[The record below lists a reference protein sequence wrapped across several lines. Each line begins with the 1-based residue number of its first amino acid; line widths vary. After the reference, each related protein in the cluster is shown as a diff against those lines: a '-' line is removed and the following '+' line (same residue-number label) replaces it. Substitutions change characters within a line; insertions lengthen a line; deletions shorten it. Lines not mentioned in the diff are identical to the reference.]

1 MTAPL
6 VDSHCHLDF
15 ADFGPE
21 REAVLARGRDAGV
34 VWFVTI
40 GSGRGTESAPD
51 AVALAHAHA
60 DVVAT
65 VGVHP
70 HDAKQADEAAVARIE
85 ALAADPRVVAVGEV
99 GLDFHYD
106 LSPRDAQAEA
116 FRRFVAV
123 ARRAKKP
130 LVIHTRAAPAETLA
144 VLREEGARDVGGV
157 IHCFTEDADFARAAM
172 DLGFDIS
179 FSGIVTFKRSD
190 DLRAAAR
197 TVPLDRVMIET
208 DSPYLAPMPYR
219 GKRNEPSYLARTA
232 AHLAAT
238 MGVTEDELRRRTT
251 ENAVR
256 RFGLARFEAQR
267 RVKGE

>member
-1 MTAPL
+1 MTTPL
-6 VDSHCHLDF
+6 IDSHCHLDF
-15 ADFGPE
+15 ADFGAE
-21 REAVLARGRDAGV
+21 REAVLARGRLEGI

-40 GSGRGTESAPD
+40 GSGRGAESAPD
-51 AVALAHAHA
+51 AVGLAHAHA

-65 VGVHP
+65 VGIHP
-70 HDAKQADEAAVARIE
+70 HDAKLATPE
-85 ALAADPRVVAVGEV
+85 ALAAVEALAGDDRVVAVGEV
-99 GLDFHYD
+99 GLDHHYD
-106 LSPRDAQAEA
+106 LSPRDAQAES

-123 ARRAKKP
+123 ARRVKKP

-144 VLREEGARDVGGV
+144 VLREEGAREVGGV

-197 TVPLDRVMIET
+197 TVPLDRMLIET
-208 DSPYLAPMPYR
+208 DSPYLAPMPHR
-219 GKRNEPSYLARTA
+219 GKRNEPAYLARTA

-238 MGVTEDELRRRTT
+238 LGVPEQELRARTT

-256 RFGLARFEAQR
+256 RFGLGRFAR
-267 RVKGE
+267 

>member
-1 MTAPL
+1 VKTPI

-21 REAVLARGRDAGV
+21 RADVLARGRAEGIT
-34 VWFVTI
+34 WFVTI
-40 GSGRGTESAPD
+40 GSGRGAESAND
-51 AVALAHAHA
+51 AVALAHEHA

-70 HDAKQADEAAVARIE
+70 HDAKLATDDALAVVE

-99 GLDFHYD
+99 GLDHHYD
-106 LSPRDAQAEA
+106 LSPREAQAVA
-116 FRRFVAV
+116 FRRFVAM
-123 ARRAKKP
+123 ARRVRKP

-157 IHCFTEDADFARAAM
+157 IHCFTEDAAFAKAAM

-190 DLRAAAR
+190 DLRAAAK
-197 TVPLDRVMIET
+197 TVPLDRMMIET
-208 DSPYLAPMPYR
+208 DSPYLAPMPHR
-219 GKRNEPSYLARTA
+219 GKRNEPAFLGRTA
-232 AHLAAT
+232 SHLAAT
-238 MGVTEDELRRRTT
+238 LGVAEDELRARTT
-251 ENAVR
+251 ENAIR
-256 RFGLARFEAQR
+256 RFGLDRFARS
-267 RVKGE
+267 